1 MHLKKKKYKIQSG
14 NTLFTRTPTKK
25 RFTCWSICLWQER
38 GYRMAKG
45 TVDKRESQTK
55 EGPCM
60 D

>member
-1 MHLKKKKYKIQSG
+1 MHLKKNTKYKAAI
-14 NTLFTRTPTKK
+14 LFSQGKK
-25 RFTCWSICLWQER
+25 RYTCWSICLWQER